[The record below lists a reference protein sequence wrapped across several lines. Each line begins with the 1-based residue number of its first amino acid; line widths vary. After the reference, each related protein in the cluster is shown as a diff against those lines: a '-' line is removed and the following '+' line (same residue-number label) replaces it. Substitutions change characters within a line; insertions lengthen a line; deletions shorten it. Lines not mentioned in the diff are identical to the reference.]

1 MKATISILGLYNFDN
16 TLFDNMVL
24 PSGIDRD
31 TVINNMLLELAEL
44 EVIYSNFDVLKMSIG
59 MWSKK
64 ELPVWEKLYA
74 TTQFEY
80 DPISNYDRTEE
91 WTEKETRD
99 LKNSNNQTRDLKNS
113 NNQTRDLQNSNNQT
127 HDISVSKNASGNDI
141 NTGADITTESV
152 TGFNSEIESLKNKN
166 KIEHGLQTTHTNSES
181 GTDKGSV
188 NGSGT
193 DTGTIN
199 DSGTDTGT
207 INNSGTDTGTID
219 NIRKGRAYGNI
230 GVTTTQQMIEQER
243 ETVKFNITDYII
255 ESFKNRFCILI
266 Y

>member
-1 MKATISILGLYNFDN
+1 MKATISVMGLYNYDN
-16 TLFDNMVL
+16 TLFANMEL
-24 PSGIDRD
+24 PNGVDKE
-31 TVINNMLLELAEL
+31 TLVNNLVLELAEL
-44 EVIYSNFDVLKMSIG
+44 EVIYPHFDVLKMSIG

-99 LKNSNNQTRDLKNS
+99 LKTTNNEQRNLANSHEQTRNLTATNTYNRSESNS
-113 NNQTRDLQNSNNQT
+113 
-127 HDISVSKNASGNDI
+127 
-141 NTGADITTESV
+141 GADTTTENV
-152 TGFNSEIESLKNKN
+152 VGFNSDTETLKGKN
-166 KIEHGLQTTHTNSES
+166 TIQHGLNTSQTNNET
-181 GTDKGSV
+181 GTD
-188 NGSGT
+188 NGT
-193 DTGTIN
+193 VK
-199 DSGTDTGT
+199 DSGTDTGNV
-207 INNSGTDTGTID
+207 NNSATDTGTVTD
-219 NIRKGRAYGNI
+219 ERKGRAYGNI

>member
-1 MKATISILGLYNFDN
+1 MKTTISILGLYNFDN

-24 PSGIDRD
+24 PRGVDRE

-44 EVIYSNFDVLKMSIG
+44 EVLYSNFDVLKMSIG

-99 LKNSNNQTRDLKNS
+99 LKSTQNEQRSTTNTYEQTRDLKATNTFERS
-113 NNQTRDLQNSNNQT
+113 EVNT
-127 HDISVSKNASGNDI
+127 GND
-141 NTGADITTESV
+141 TTITNV
-152 TGFNSEIESLKNKN
+152 VGFNSEAETLKDKATVQ
-166 KIEHGLQTTHTNSES
+166 HGLSVKHNNSET
-181 GTDKGSV
+181 GTDNGTVKDSGS
-188 NGSGT
+188 GSGT
-193 DTGTIN
+193 ISNNGSDTGTV
-199 DSGTDTGT
+199 
-207 INNSGTDTGTID
+207 D
-219 NIRKGRAYGNI
+219 NIRTGRAYGNI
-230 GVTTTQQMIEQER
+230 GVTTTQQMIEAER
-243 ETVKFNITDYII
+243 EVVKFNVTDYII

>member
-24 PSGIDRD
+24 PKGVDRD

-80 DPISNYDRTEE
+80 DPISNYDRKEE

-99 LKNSNNQTRDLKNS
+99 LKNSNNQTRNLTVTSSYNATETNS
-113 NNQTRDLQNSNNQT
+113 
-127 HDISVSKNASGNDI
+127 
-141 NTGADITTESV
+141 GADTTTEKV
-152 TGFNSEIESLKNKN
+152 VGFNSETETLKNKN
-166 KIEHGLQTTHTNSES
+166 SIEHGLQTTGKNS
-181 GTDKGSV
+181 GTGTDNGSV
-188 NGSGT
+188 
-193 DTGTIN
+193 
-199 DSGTDTGT
+199 
-207 INNSGTDTGTID
+207 NNSGTDTGTVD
-219 NIRKGRAYGNI
+219 NVRTGRAYGNI
-230 GVTTTQQMIEQER
+230 GVTTTQQMIEAER
-243 ETVKFNITDYII
+243 EVVKFNVTDYII

>member
-24 PSGIDRD
+24 PRGVDRD

-99 LKNSNNQTRDLKNS
+99 LKTTNNEQRNLANSHEQLRNLTATNTYNRNESNS
-113 NNQTRDLQNSNNQT
+113 
-127 HDISVSKNASGNDI
+127 
-141 NTGADITTESV
+141 GADITSENIL
-152 TGFNSEIESLKNKN
+152 GFNSETETLKGKN
-166 KIEHGLQTTHTNSES
+166 TIQHGLSTTQSNNET
-181 GTDKGSV
+181 GTD
-188 NGSGT
+188 NGTVKDNGT
-193 DTGTIN
+193 DTGSVN
-199 DSGTDTGT
+199 NSATDTGT
-207 INNSGTDTGTID
+207 VTNE
-219 NIRKGRAYGNI
+219 RKGHAYGNI

-243 ETVKFNITDYII
+243 ETVKFNIIDYII

>member
-1 MKATISILGLYNFDN
+1 MKATISVMGLYNYDN
-16 TLFDNMVL
+16 SLFANMELPNGVDKETLVYNLV
-24 PSGIDRD
+24 
-31 TVINNMLLELAEL
+31 LELAEL
-44 EVIYSNFDVLKMSIG
+44 EVIYPHFDVLKMSIG

-80 DPISNYDRTEE
+80 DPISNYDRKEE

-99 LKNSNNQTRDLKNS
+99 LKNSNNQTRNLTVTSSFNATETNS
-113 NNQTRDLQNSNNQT
+113 
-127 HDISVSKNASGNDI
+127 
-141 NTGADITTESV
+141 GADTTTEKV
-152 TGFNSEIESLKNKN
+152 VGFNSEAETLKNKN
-166 KIEHGLQTTHTNSES
+166 SIEHGLQTTGKNS
-181 GTDKGSV
+181 GTGTDNGSV
-188 NGSGT
+188 
-193 DTGTIN
+193 
-199 DSGTDTGT
+199 
-207 INNSGTDTGTID
+207 NNSGTDTGTVD

-243 ETVKFNITDYII
+243 ETVKFNIIDYII